1 MHSSHF
7 RTPLDL
13 ISAEM
18 AAAAAAA
25 KKADADP
32 LAKQFAKLA
41 GKAKPGK
48 AMRKPAELKKRH
60 SASTLSMPSLGE
72 GRPEGW
78 LLTVQSW
85 DLA

>member
-1 MHSSHF
+1 
-7 RTPLDL
+7 
-13 ISAEM
+13 M

-48 AMRKPAELKKRH
+48 AMRKPAAELKKRH

>member
-1 MHSSHF
+1 
-7 RTPLDL
+7 
-13 ISAEM
+13 M

-32 LAKQFAKLA
+32 LAKQFARLA

-48 AMRKPAELKKRH
+48 AMRKPAAELKKRH

-85 DLA
+85 ELA